1 VVLEKQLLPSAG
13 LKPAYDKVVWLYVFR
28 DFSRSEADLKAER
41 ISLRF
46 GLTSWPQLILVHPE
60 SLRALRHTGRT
71 VASFLAAVNSARVT
85 ASESS
90 TPLELVKQADTRA
103 IQLEKNPSAELAK
116 QYLDD
121 EDIVVRYRALSILA
135 EEDPESVAASA
146 ESLLGARNDPF
157 RYEVCKVLARTG
169 NAAAKGALES
179 LVRRPAHSNNPNVLR
194 SRAVEA
200 LAACGDAESVA
211 VIRPLTNGS
220 YLNMLTGTA
229 VASLAAIA
237 DRYPEARDRI
247 RQVLI
252 EAYPKPPT
260 EPSQTRAR
268 YCLSLARR
276 VHSAIE
282 KITGES
288 RAFPNVYDPA
298 AREKLMRSWQD

>member
-1 VVLEKQLLPSAG
+1 MLPSAG
-13 LKPAYDKVVWLYVFR
+13 LKPAYDKVAWLYVFR
-28 DFSRSEADLKAER
+28 DFSKSGADLKAER

-46 GLTSWPQLILVHPE
+46 GLTSWPQLILVDPG
-60 SLRALRHTGRT
+60 SLRILRHTGRT
-71 VASFLAAVNSARVT
+71 VTSFLAAVDSAKVT
-85 ASESS
+85 ASEYS
-90 TPLELVKQADTRA
+90 TALDLVKQADARA
-103 IQLEKNPSAELAK
+103 IQLEENPSVELAK

-135 EEDPESVAASA
+135 EEAPESVAASA
-146 ESLLGARNDPF
+146 ESLLRVRNDPF
-157 RYEVCKVLARTG
+157 RYEVCKVLTKTG

-194 SRAVEA
+194 SRAVQA

-229 VASLAAIA
+229 VDSLAAIA
-237 DRYPEARDRI
+237 GRHPEARDRVRRI
-247 RQVLI
+247 LI
-252 EAYPKPPT
+252 EAYPTPPS
-260 EPSQTRAR
+260 EPNQTRTR

-276 VHSAIE
+276 VHSALE

-288 RAFPNVYDPA
+288 RAFPNVYDLA
-298 AREKLMRSWQD
+298 AREKLLRSWQD